1 MRHLR
6 GLKGIESER
15 CDVRTGLLLLCAWSE
30 IARARGR
37 ARANDEVNHFS
48 GVEINYKG
56 LFSTEFSFSY
66 WGQELGKQ
74 RRRKG
79 KKL

>member
-6 GLKGIESER
+6 GLKVIESER

-37 ARANDEVNHFS
+37 ARANDEVNLVS

-56 LFSTEFSFSY
+56 LFSTEFSFSH
-66 WGQELGKQ
+66 
-74 RRRKG
+74 
-79 KKL
+79 